1 MPKIP
6 TFTTQA
12 RPTAEV
18 GSIKSNIQIP
28 LTQNI
33 GTVLKPVTDAIVKH
47 RVNEKNLENKAEA
60 LTLENESIFKLNEVF
75 DEASKLDNKE
85 QAFNLIQ
92 SKSKTIQ
99 DEFSNKASNK
109 FVKSAFNNSFLSEVQ
124 KGIFKTNTR
133 VSKNVLDTLDNQVSI
148 RKNLILTEA
157 YLAKNPMALQV
168 AQTDLENLYEK
179 TYKGRIDVDQYN
191 ELIQSIPGEMQSF
204 EVTQAIISDPRRAF
218 SDLMD
223 KDKFVNLDINKRT
236 KFIQEAKGVLIPE
249 VRNEWKNYAA
259 AAAVGKEIPFDTKF
273 AKEILYPKEY
283 NSMLEQYNVIKT
295 TVANVSVLNSVS
307 NNDLKTTL
315 EGFTSKAYKEMDF
328 IEAQKVEEY
337 YKEIIS
343 KRNEAM
349 SKDPVTFLNQTN
361 DNIKILNE
369 ELSAETNPEL
379 INQKKLAL
387 TEILYQTQKT
397 MGQPDHK
404 IKILS
409 ENESDGFVEKY
420 VNSDAKT
427 RVAMLQDLDN
437 KFGDYNSKAMLELS
451 ENELPITA
459 ELSSFLKNPTETMK
473 FLSLDSKEKQDNL
486 KNYLKDNE
494 SSIVAARIAVRNQLK
509 DFENVVALGSR
520 FDSSIAAEK
529 LDKIV
534 NVLSYYAANEL
545 FVGAEESLDN
555 AAVKAAQL
563 INGNFDIQDSYYVP
577 YIYDGK
583 NIRTQVTK
591 KTGII
596 DKADLI
602 QKHYVEKWNA
612 VAFESGTDSVEEVK
626 LTEAYKSQLKNFG
639 QWRNTAD
646 GTGLIYGIVLSDGSF
661 GLIKNAQGD
670 NLTFKFDDTSK
681 TLPGSDI
688 NLNYDLLRI
697 PDENKNDN
705 TP

>member
-1 MPKIP
+1 
-6 TFTTQA
+6 
-12 RPTAEV
+12 
-18 GSIKSNIQIP
+18 
-28 LTQNI
+28 
-33 GTVLKPVTDAIVKH
+33 
-47 RVNEKNLENKAEA
+47 
-60 LTLENESIFKLNEVF
+60 
-75 DEASKLDNKE
+75 
-85 QAFNLIQ
+85 
-92 SKSKTIQ
+92 
-99 DEFSNKASNK
+99 
-109 FVKSAFNNSFLSEVQ
+109 
-124 KGIFKTNTR
+124 
-133 VSKNVLDTLDNQVSI
+133 
-148 RKNLILTEA
+148 
-157 YLAKNPMALQV
+157 
-168 AQTDLENLYEK
+168 
-179 TYKGRIDVDQYN
+179 
-191 ELIQSIPGEMQSF
+191 
-204 EVTQAIISDPRRAF
+204 
-218 SDLMD
+218 
-223 KDKFVNLDINKRT
+223 
-236 KFIQEAKGVLIPE
+236 
-249 VRNEWKNYAA
+249 
-259 AAAVGKEIPFDTKF
+259 
-273 AKEILYPKEY
+273 
-283 NSMLEQYNVIKT
+283 MLEQYNVIKT

-602 QKHYVEKWNA
+602 KKHYVEKWNA